1 MVFETKAVTL
11 EQVISMIEGDLVGW
25 LWYVAKCPCGHELGD
40 YSAVVVSADYREG
53 GAGLAL
59 GNRGLEVVAIEPQ
72 GHRIGSHGSSPAD
85 ALGRAYGE
93 ALEKVK

>member
-1 MVFETKAVTL
+1 MVFETNAATL
-11 EQVISMIEGDLVGW
+11 EEVIAMIEADLVGW

-40 YSAVVVSADYREG
+40 YSAVVVSPDFREG

-59 GNRGLEVVAIEPQ
+59 GARGLEMVAIEAQ

-93 ALEKVK
+93 ALGKVK